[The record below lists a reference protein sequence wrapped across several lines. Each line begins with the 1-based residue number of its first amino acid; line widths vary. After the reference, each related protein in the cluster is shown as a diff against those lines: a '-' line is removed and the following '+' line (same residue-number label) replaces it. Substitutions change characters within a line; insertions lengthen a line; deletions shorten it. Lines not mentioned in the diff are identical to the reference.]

1 MVKIECFSG
10 VPYITLGKHPQ
21 DVLMLSERSFGLK
34 PNTKT
39 AVGIESIE
47 LTRLESPFPSECV
60 ATWEDTTF
68 AGKLPQEYTNLDYSQ
83 VVRLTSILLSN
94 RTEKIKIG
102 MPETLLSKKSY
113 RKLWLRA
120 SGFSSPNNR

>member
-1 MVKIECFSG
+1 MVEIECFSG

-68 AGKLPQEYTNLDYSQ
+68 AGKLPQEYTNLNYSQ

-102 MPETLLSKKSY
+102 MPETLLSKKSN

>member
-1 MVKIECFSG
+1 MPNKTNKT
-10 VPYITLGKHPQ
+10 PGKHPQ

-39 AVGIESIE
+39 SVAIESIE

-68 AGKLPQEYTNLDYSQ
+68 AGKLPQEYTNLNYSQ
-83 VVRLTSILLSN
+83 VVRFAFILATY
-94 RTEKIKIG
+94 R
-102 MPETLLSKKSY
+102 TLLIDAY
-113 RKLWLRA
+113 LLLM
-120 SGFSSPNNR
+120 

>member
-68 AGKLPQEYTNLDYSQ
+68 AGKLPQEYTNLNYSQ
-83 VVRLTSILLSN
+83 VVRLTSLYLATELKKSLLN
-94 RTEKIKIG
+94 RNARDFA
-102 MPETLLSKKSY
+102 SKKI
-113 RKLWLRA
+113 
-120 SGFSSPNNR
+120 

>member
-68 AGKLPQEYTNLDYSQ
+68 AGKLPQEYTNLNYSQ
-83 VVRLTSILLSN
+83 VVRLTSLYLA
-94 RTEKIKIG
+94 TELK
-102 MPETLLSKKSY
+102 KKST
-113 RKLWLRA
+113 K
-120 SGFSSPNNR
+120 

>member
-1 MVKIECFSG
+1 MGFKISAKITKNVEFFSG
-10 VPYITLGKHPQ
+10 VPYKTLGKHPQ

-39 AVGIESIE
+39 SVAIESIE

-68 AGKLPQEYTNLDYSQ
+68 AGKLPQEYTNLNYSQ
-83 VVRLTSILLSN
+83 VVRFAFILATY
-94 RTEKIKIG
+94 R
-102 MPETLLSKKSY
+102 TLLIDAY
-113 RKLWLRA
+113 LLLM
-120 SGFSSPNNR
+120 